1 MQTDRP
7 RNCSTLTTA
16 MTHTETLQR
25 KGEKLF
31 LLYFLLI
38 QLFNFTEQLLIAFGW
53 LDDLSGHGV
62 TCSHRAG
69 AAEDV
74 EVCCPGPVTRL
85 TKPSA
90 EEDAGSRFQF
100 LRNSGQQQQSQ
111 SPVRSTGPAAPGVL
125 SDYKGLCRAGPGAM
139 QISLQ
144 GRTRCPSC
152 DKRQGWPRLQE
163 AALLKIT
170 QLPEADHIQLIVR
183 NKKGWSFMPRV
194 RRP

>member
-1 MQTDRP
+1 
-7 RNCSTLTTA
+7 

-74 EVCCPGPVTRL
+74 EVCCPGPMTRL

-100 LRNSGQQQQSQ
+100 FTKFR
-111 SPVRSTGPAAPGVL
+111 AAIAEPEPRTEHRPR
-125 SDYKGLCRAGPGAM
+125 RARG
-139 QISLQ
+139 SE
-144 GRTRCPSC
+144 
-152 DKRQGWPRLQE
+152 RLQ
-163 AALLKIT
+163 
-170 QLPEADHIQLIVR
+170 
-183 NKKGWSFMPRV
+183 
-194 RRP
+194 RPM